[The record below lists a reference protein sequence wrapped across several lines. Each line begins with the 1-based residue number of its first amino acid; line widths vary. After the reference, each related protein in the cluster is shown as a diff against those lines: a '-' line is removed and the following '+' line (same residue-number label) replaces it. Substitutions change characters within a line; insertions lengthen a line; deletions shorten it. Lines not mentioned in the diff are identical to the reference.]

1 MQPIMRKCWSYIR
14 DSEDFINKSQNLG
27 KIPDYAVLVTV
38 DVVGLYPNIPHNVGL
53 RGLKEALDKREQK
66 NIHTEDLAEMAEFV
80 LKNNFFEFNSQ
91 IKQQLSGTAIGTKCA
106 QTCACI
112 FMDKMETEF
121 LETQRGKPFG
131 GLDILTIFSSFGHM
145 VKKN

>member
-1 MQPIMRKCWSYIR
+1 MRKCWSYIR

-38 DVVGLYPNIPHNVGL
+38 DVVGLYHNIPHNVGL
-53 RGLKEALDKREQK
+53 RGLKEALDKRE
-66 NIHTEDLAEMAEFV
+66 AEFV